1 MTEHNPRAPQT
12 VDFGRTAGDYARHR
26 AGFPPMLFD
35 RLVALGLLRPG
46 ADVLDLGT
54 GTGTVA
60 RQCAQRG
67 ATVTGLD
74 PSPALLAQAQALDAA
89 AGVAVTYVEAKAEA
103 TGLPDAAFDLV
114 VAGQCWHWFDRPA
127 AAAEAWRLLR
137 HGGALA
143 LVHFDWLPLP
153 GNVVA
158 ATEALIVKYNPA
170 WKMGGGTGIYPRW
183 YTDLRSA
190 GYADVSGFSFD
201 VPAPYSHEAW
211 RGRIRASAGVAAS
224 LSPAEVETFDAEL
237 AAILAADFPDDPLA
251 VPHCVSA
258 VYGWK
263 R

>member
-1 MTEHNPRAPQT
+1 MTQHNPRAPRN
-12 VDFGRTAGDYARHR
+12 VDFGRTAGDYAKHR
-26 AGFPPMLFD
+26 AGFPPALFD
-35 RLVALGLLRPG
+35 RFVALGLLRPR

-74 PSPALLAQAQALDAA
+74 PSSALMAQARAMDAD
-89 AGVAVTYVEAKAEA
+89 AGVSVRYVEAKAES
-103 TGLPDAAFDLV
+103 TGLPDGAFDLV

-127 AAAEAWRLLR
+127 AAAEAMRLLR
-137 HGGALA
+137 PGGVLA

-158 ATEALIVKYNPA
+158 ATEALIVKFNPA

-183 YTDLRSA
+183 HTDLRSA
-190 GYADVSGFSFD
+190 GYADVAGFSFD
-201 VPAPYSHEAW
+201 VAATYSHEAW

-224 LSPAEVETFDAEL
+224 LSPAEVEIFDAEL
-237 AAILAADFPDDPLA
+237 GAILKADFPDDPLA

-263 R
+263 K